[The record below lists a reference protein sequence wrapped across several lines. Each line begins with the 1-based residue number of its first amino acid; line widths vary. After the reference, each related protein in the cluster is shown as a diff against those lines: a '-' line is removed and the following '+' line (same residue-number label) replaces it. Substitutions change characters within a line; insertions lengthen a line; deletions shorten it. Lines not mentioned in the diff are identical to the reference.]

1 VSGSPKLGWGDLPEH
16 LRRRIEDEL
25 GGEVVEA
32 VVQPAGFSPGAPLRV
47 RLASG
52 ARAFVKAAT
61 SEINVPTTEMYR
73 SEAKVCERFPMLPE
87 VPRLLTWFEHPPWVA
102 LIFEDVDGAPPTTPW
117 KQAELVRVLEALAD
131 LAARLTPAPALGLP
145 TVIAKHA
152 DDFDGW
158 SRLARDPDRLRTAD
172 ADGWLTDHLEQ
183 LDRLAQG
190 WSAAAAGDT
199 LLHADIRADQL
210 LLTDERVYL
219 VDWAH
224 ACVGASFVDPLLFF
238 PSVVLDGGPTIDELV
253 TRSPQTREAEPTHL
267 ASVAS
272 AVASFFI
279 EGSTRPPPP
288 GLPTVRAFQ
297 RRQGDVL
304 LDWLKQQ
311 L

>member
-1 VSGSPKLGWGDLPEH
+1 VSGSRKLGWGDLPEH
-16 LRRRIEDEL
+16 LRRRIEGEL
-25 GGEVVEA
+25 RGEVVEA
-32 VVQPAGFSPGAPLRV
+32 VVQESGFSPGAPLRV

-52 ARAFVKAAT
+52 ARVFVKAAT
-61 SEINVPTTEMYR
+61 SEINVQTTEMYR
-73 SEAKVCERFPMLPE
+73 DEAKVGEKLPVLPE
-87 VPRLLTWFEHPPWVA
+87 VPRLLSWFEDPPWVV

-117 KQAELVRVLEALAD
+117 KHADLVRVLQALAD
-131 LAARLTPAPALGLP
+131 LATRLTPAPAPGLP
-145 TVIAKHA
+145 TVLAKHT
-152 DDFDGW
+152 DGFDGW

-172 ADGWLTDHLEQ
+172 GDGWLTSHLEQ
-183 LDRLAQG
+183 LDRLARG

-210 LLTDERVYL
+210 LLTGERVYL

-253 TRSPQTREAEPTHL
+253 ILSPQTRGAEPTHL
-267 ASVAS
+267 AAVAS
-272 AVASFFI
+272 AAASFFI
-279 EGSTRPPPP
+279 ERCTRPPPP
-288 GLPTVRAFQ
+288 GLPTVRDFQ
-297 RRQGDVL
+297 RQQGGVL